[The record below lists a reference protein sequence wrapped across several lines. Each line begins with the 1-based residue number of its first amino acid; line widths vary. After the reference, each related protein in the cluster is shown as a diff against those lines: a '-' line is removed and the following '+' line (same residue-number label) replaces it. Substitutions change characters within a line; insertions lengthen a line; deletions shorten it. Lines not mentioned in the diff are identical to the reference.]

1 MRSDRYLRVVL
12 TVIAACLVWICL
24 RDVSLVQTASAES
37 DAMDVRIVDS
47 TATLR
52 VVIDGTPGAP
62 RAIR

>member
-1 MRSDRYLRVVL
+1 VL